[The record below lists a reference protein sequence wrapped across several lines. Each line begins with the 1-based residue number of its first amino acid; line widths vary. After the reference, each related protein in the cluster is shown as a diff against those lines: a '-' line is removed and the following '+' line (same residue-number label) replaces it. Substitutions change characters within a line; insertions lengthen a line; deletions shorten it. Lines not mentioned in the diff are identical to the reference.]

1 MVPLCLGNRVSF
13 VLRSVRCVVRSAG
26 CVVRSRILAT
36 CYSLLAT
43 CLVSMCLLA
52 GVAWAEYTGGSYDGY
67 SSDTSSDADIGG
79 QAVLISS
86 RANQAFMVAPA
97 ASQEISPI
105 LITDVEGAGITAEDA
120 TGDIRIRIPADFN
133 MTWDTSDTT
142 AALGGNAAGKCFASV
157 SFEDSDMT
165 LRVNVSSDF
174 GAGEN
179 VVISGLSFTGFS
191 AASSIDHLG
200 LDIYNGDYDYVVDDK
215 AIQIIL
221 TSDVLCAGGYADGYD
236 SSTSGDYKFG
246 NNLLIEG
253 LKIEGIKME

>member
-120 TGDIRIRIPADFN
+120 TGASSRQQAITRTIRIRMNRYAIT
-133 MTWDTSDTT
+133 MHLS
-142 AALGGNAAGKCFASV
+142 
-157 SFEDSDMT
+157 
-165 LRVNVSSDF
+165 RVHIIVP
-174 GAGEN
+174 
-179 VVISGLSFTGFS
+179 IQL
-191 AASSIDHLG
+191 L
-200 LDIYNGDYDYVVDDK
+200 LDGDNFRL
-215 AIQIIL
+215 IIVEAKL
-221 TSDVLCAGGYADGYD
+221 VA
-236 SSTSGDYKFG
+236 
-246 NNLLIEG
+246 
-253 LKIEGIKME
+253 